1 MVRVSLC
8 SKVQFNKNRLES
20 LLPARHWARQQG
32 FRYKETQAHTFIGER
47 AHGVI
52 TDTATTDSVLERGR
66 RELHRGRAS
75 KLRTLEVMAGGAAGT
90 PAAWAE

>member
-1 MVRVSLC
+1 MC

-32 FRYKETQAHTFIGER
+32 FRYKETQAHSFIGER

-52 TDTATTDSVLERGR
+52 TDTATTDSVLEGGR
-66 RELHRGRAS
+66 RELRRGRAS
-75 KLRTLEVMAGGAAGT
+75 KLRRWRSWRVVLQGLQLLRLSE
-90 PAAWAE
+90 

>member
-1 MVRVSLC
+1 MC

-52 TDTATTDSVLERGR
+52 TDTATTDSVLEGGK
-66 RELHRGRAS
+66 E
-75 KLRTLEVMAGGAAGT
+75 RTTQRTGLQAEDAGGHGR
-90 PAAWAE
+90 WRCRDSSCLG

>member
-1 MVRVSLC
+1 MCR
-8 SKVQFNKNRLES
+8 KVNKVNKTRLES
-20 LLPARHWARQQG
+20 LLPTSHWARQQG
-32 FRYKETQAHTFIGER
+32 FRYKETQTHSFIGER

-52 TDTATTDSVLERGR
+52 TDTATTDNVVEAGR
-66 RELHRGRAS
+66 RELRRGWAS